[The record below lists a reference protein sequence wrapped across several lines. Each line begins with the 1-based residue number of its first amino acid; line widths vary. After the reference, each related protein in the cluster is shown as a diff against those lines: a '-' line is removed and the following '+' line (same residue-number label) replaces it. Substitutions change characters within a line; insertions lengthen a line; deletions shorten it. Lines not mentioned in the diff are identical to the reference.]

1 VSHAAP
7 QYDIRGWAHSVK
19 HTEYLPIETEHLAL
33 SSVDG
38 SMTRRLTALAMLA
51 VLPTLFSGK
60 LQAADANA
68 AAGAAATPAEGTT
81 KQLPG
86 GALLLLAPGTRI
98 ELGRSMKLQLA
109 AGSPPTVT
117 QVVKLISGR
126 LDIDIPASKSPKT
139 AVLVQAPY
147 KVSAVAKGG
156 HSIAIADA
164 NRVTVAA
171 VDGDMLAAAGNDWKT
186 LPSGLVRGFVGSD
199 PVYQEQK
206 VPGIPS
212 VSIPHPLLLALG
224 ADAPDAHAE
233 AGGVNEA
240 DHYQL
245 SVWRVADKGNEFVR
259 RIDAR
264 GSAAISGLRPGRYQV
279 TARAVDSAGIFG
291 QESAATPLRV
301 VGAVLP
307 QGARYENGAIL
318 LGQRSRAKLVGAA
331 GLEASYNASLH
342 FVAAPDSVG
351 LSRGESTL
359 LRLREPGT
367 VEEIRVG
374 LEPRSLRA
382 DVQITPKH
390 PRWPDDMI
398 EVTVQLFDARGRP
411 VPESTPVKP
420 RVLVDVQT
428 VDVTWLRSDN
438 TMHTFIPAPKNR
450 GPWVVRVEIA
460 DEFGDPAGRDFMEV
474 AGPDG
479 NRVSA
484 R

>member
-1 VSHAAP
+1 
-7 QYDIRGWAHSVK
+7 
-19 HTEYLPIETEHLAL
+19 
-33 SSVDG
+33 
-38 SMTRRLTALAMLA
+38 MLA
-51 VLPTLFSGK
+51 VTPTLFSGE
-60 LQAADANA
+60 LQASEAKATVRADSANA
-68 AAGAAATPAEGTT
+68 AEGTV

-86 GALLLLAPGTRI
+86 GALLRLAPGTRI
-98 ELGRSMKLQLA
+98 ELGRLMKLQLA
-109 AGSPPTVT
+109 ATGSPPTVT

-126 LDIDIPASKSPKT
+126 VDVDIEIPANKVPKT
-139 AVLVQAPY
+139 AVLVQAPH

-164 NRVTVAA
+164 NRVTIAA
-171 VDGDMLAAAGNDWKT
+171 VEGDMLAAAGNDWKT

-199 PVYQEQK
+199 PAYQEQK

-224 ADAPDAHAE
+224 SDAPNAHAE
-233 AGGVNEA
+233 ASGVKEA

-245 SVWRVADKGNEFVR
+245 SVWRVTDKGKEFIR
-259 RIDAR
+259 RVDGR
-264 GSAAISGLRPGRYQV
+264 GPTAISGLAPGKYQV
-279 TARAVDSAGIFG
+279 TARAVDAAGIFG
-291 QESAATPLRV
+291 QESAGTPLRL
-301 VGAVLP
+301 VGAQLP
-307 QGARYENGAIL
+307 PGSRYEDGAIL
-318 LGQRSRAKLVGAA
+318 LGQRGRAKLIGAA

-367 VEEIRVG
+367 LEEVRVG
-374 LEPRSLRA
+374 LEPRSIRA

-390 PRWPDDMI
+390 PRWPEDMI
-398 EVTVQLFDARGRP
+398 EVTVQLFDARGRA

-420 RVLVDVQT
+420 KVMVDVQT
-428 VDVTWLRSDN
+428 VDVTWMRSDN
-438 TMHTFIPAPKNR
+438 TMHAFIPAPGNR

-474 AGPDG
+474 AGPDS
-479 NRVSA
+479 NRLSA

>member
-1 VSHAAP
+1 
-7 QYDIRGWAHSVK
+7 
-19 HTEYLPIETEHLAL
+19 
-33 SSVDG
+33 
-38 SMTRRLTALAMLA
+38 MTRRLTALLLLA
-51 VLPTLFSGK
+51 LLPTSFSGK
-60 LQAADANA
+60 LAASEAKAGVRTDAADA
-68 AAGAAATPAEGTT
+68 AEGTV

-86 GALLLLAPGTRI
+86 GAILRLAPGTRI
-98 ELGRSMKLQLA
+98 ELGRALKLQLA
-109 AGSPPTVT
+109 AGGSPPTVT

-126 LDIDIPASKSPKT
+126 IDVDIEVPANKLPKT
-139 AVLVQAPY
+139 AVLVQAPH

-164 NRVTVAA
+164 NRVTIAA
-171 VDGDMLAAAGNDWKT
+171 VDGDMLAASGNEWKT

-199 PVYQEQK
+199 PAYQEQK

-212 VSIPHPLLLALG
+212 VRVPHPLLLALG
-224 ADAPDAHAE
+224 SDAPNAHAE
-233 AGGVNEA
+233 ASGVQEA

-245 SVWRVADKGNEFVR
+245 SVWRVTEKGKEFVR
-259 RIDAR
+259 RVDAR
-264 GSAAISGLRPGRYQV
+264 GPTAISGLAPGQYQIS
-279 TARAVDSAGIFG
+279 ARAVDATGIFG
-291 QESAATPLRV
+291 QESAGTSLRL
-301 VGAVLP
+301 VGAALP
-307 QGARYENGAIL
+307 AGARYEDGAIL
-318 LGQRSRAKLVGAA
+318 LGQRSRAKLIGAA

-367 VEEIRVG
+367 VDEVRVG

-398 EVTVQLFDARGRP
+398 EVTVQLFDARGRA

-420 RVLVDVQT
+420 KVLVDVQA
-428 VDVTWLRSDN
+428 VDVTWMRSEN
-438 TMHTFIPAPKNR
+438 TMHAFIPAPSNR

-474 AGPDG
+474 AGPDA

>member
-1 VSHAAP
+1 MG
-7 QYDIRGWAHSVK
+7 DMIRRV
-19 HTEYLPIETEHLAL
+19 
-33 SSVDG
+33 
-38 SMTRRLTALAMLA
+38 TALALLIA
-51 VLPTLFSGK
+51 IPCFISRALHATEAKGTRTD
-60 LQAADANA
+60 AASN
-68 AAGAAATPAEGTT
+68 AEGTT
-81 KQLPG
+81 KQLAG
-86 GALLLLAPGTRI
+86 GALLHLGPGTRI

-109 AGSPPTVT
+109 PPGSPQTVT

-126 LDIDIPASKSPKT
+126 VDVEIPLSKSPKT
-139 AVLVQAPY
+139 AVLLQAPC

-186 LPSGLVRGFVGSD
+186 LPSGLVRDFIAGAGS
-199 PVYQEQK
+199 YQEQK
-206 VPGIPS
+206 VPGIPNLRI
-212 VSIPHPLLLALG
+212 VHPLLLAMG
-224 ADAPDAHAE
+224 NEAPNAHAE
-233 AGGVNEA
+233 TGGVKEA

-245 SVWRVADKGNEFVR
+245 TVWRVTEKGKELVR
-259 RIDAR
+259 HVDTSSAV
-264 GSAAISGLRPGRYQV
+264 AAISGLAPGQYLV
-279 TARAVDSAGIFG
+279 TARAVDASGIFG
-291 QESAATPLRV
+291 QDSAAIPLRL
-301 VGAVLP
+301 VGAQLP
-307 QGARYENGAIL
+307 LGSRYEDGAIL
-318 LGQRSRAKLVGAA
+318 LGQHGRAKLLGAT
-331 GLEASYNASLH
+331 GLEASYGASAH

-351 LSRGESTL
+351 LSRGEGTV

-367 VEEIRVG
+367 QEEVRVG

-390 PRWPDDMI
+390 PRWPEDMI
-398 EVTVQLFDARGRP
+398 EVTVQLFDARGRA

-420 RVLVDVQT
+420 KVMVDVQP

-438 TMHTFIPAPKNR
+438 TMHAFIPAPNNR

-474 AGPDG
+474 AGPNND
-479 NRVSA
+479 RVST